1 MYYKKNWKQT
11 IIKINST
18 IKEAI
23 SNLNKSTYQISL
35 VLNKKGKLVGTLS
48 DGDIR
53 RALLKGF
60 VLEDKVN
67 KIINKNF
74 FTTKKKF
81 SKKKIFNIM
90 QKNKIRHLPL
100 IDSNGKIKNLY
111 TFEDLFKL
119 NKIKNNILIMSGG
132 RGQRLMPLTNKVPKP
147 LLPIK
152 EKPVIQRIIEL
163 GVENGFYNFTVSV
176 NYLGKKII
184 SFLKDGKQFDTKINY
199 IIEKKPLGTAGS
211 MGLIKNLKE
220 DLIVING
227 DVFSNINLY
236 KMLEYHLKNKSFA
249 TMAVKTHNIQNPFG
263 EVVIEKGKIKG
274 FREKPINKSM
284 INAGIYIFNK
294 EITKYIKKNTQLDMS
309 DLFLKIIKNKKKN
322 TSLSYS

>member
-184 SFLKDGKQFDTKINY
+184 SFLKDGKQFDTKIN
-199 IIEKKPLGTAGS
+199 
-211 MGLIKNLKE
+211 
-220 DLIVING
+220 
-227 DVFSNINLY
+227 
-236 KMLEYHLKNKSFA
+236 
-249 TMAVKTHNIQNPFG
+249 
-263 EVVIEKGKIKG
+263 
-274 FREKPINKSM
+274 
-284 INAGIYIFNK
+284 
-294 EITKYIKKNTQLDMS
+294 
-309 DLFLKIIKNKKKN
+309 
-322 TSLSYS
+322 